1 MKLISCYI
9 ENFGAITKKEIRFEE
24 NLTSLC
30 EENGFGKTTLASFLE
45 AMFYGMSSDRANNKE
60 FGMRRHFNPFAG
72 GKFGG
77 NVVFSFGKDRYKIE
91 RYFDEKSDT
100 KDSLTVYKN
109 GELCNDFG
117 DKIGEKL
124 FGIDKPSFERT
135 IFIDAHEIEIGST
148 GSINAKLNNFVEG
161 STDDTNIEK
170 TLDRLDKAAKE
181 YKKAKSGNDLISKEN
196 NYLLNLETKIDN
208 AETIKASLPKKYEK
222 LSEYEDE
229 LKNLRRK
236 ISANQKTALE
246 LKDWGRYDDLISAAE
261 QAKHTVE
268 EIKRKYPGG
277 IPSSDEL
284 SAIRNHISVKTTL
297 EQQTAK
303 ALSHEDAETLSKL
316 QKKYEGRQPV
326 ETEISEISA
335 KIGLLTKKEA
345 EIHAQ
350 ESVKPP
356 EDEIVLCTKFE
367 NHTPTEEELAEID
380 AAVNEYEQAEKA
392 YTETLDYIVE
402 RVDHAS
408 AKHQGSK
415 KKYLIIAVIAV
426 LIAVA
431 GIGILFVQMIPGV
444 ILLAVGAVCL
454 LATGFIY
461 LNKKTSAP
469 ASDTVQRINPEKAAK
484 ERIKNNAEFEV
495 QKLLAPYGYSSD
507 KSIQYS
513 VSKLKDDVL
522 KYNNF
527 VRNYSDKAKTL
538 ADKRSEC
545 AKLNK
550 EISDYFSIYNFT
562 EGDFST
568 RLSDLQNE
576 LNRYTTLESMLK
588 ELDKQNAGTKAQLAE
603 HEKAID
609 DFRIKYRFDKQ
620 ITDHIRDLEDDIAKC
635 KQAERDYAEN
645 DKKAESLKAEKKL
658 DTRPAA
664 PESNE
669 TEEIEE
675 RITAINK
682 NISTLNL
689 DISDCETEAEK
700 LDGLYAEKQQHE
712 ELLKKYKHDHALL
725 TWTADLLKEAD
736 KHLKD
741 RYVAPIKNNFVNYAG
756 LLETAIGERVTMTPN
771 FEIRYE
777 RNGIER
783 SEKHLSAGQRSICA
797 FCFRMALIDNMYTEE
812 KPFLILDDPFLNLD
826 QKHMDRVKEML
837 KKLSEKLQLI
847 YFTCHESRAI

>member
-24 NLTSLC
+24 NLTSIC

-45 AMFYGMSSDRANNKE
+45 AMFYGMNSDRANNKE

-77 NVVFSFGKDRYKIE
+77 NVLFSFGKDRYKIE
-91 RYFDEKSDT
+91 RYFDDKSDT

-135 IFIDAHEIEIGST
+135 IFIDAHEIESGST

-161 STDDTNIEK
+161 STDDTNTEK
-170 TLDRLDKAAKE
+170 AFDRLDKAAKE

-196 NYLLNLETKIDN
+196 NYILKLEEKIDN
-208 AETIKASLPKKYEK
+208 AETIKASLPEKYER
-222 LSEYEDE
+222 LSELENE
-229 LKNLRRK
+229 LKNLRRE

-246 LKDWGRYDDLISAAE
+246 LKDWEQYDNLMTAAE
-261 QAKHTVE
+261 QAERTAE
-268 EIKRKYPGG
+268 QIKRKYPGG
-277 IPSSDEL
+277 IPSLNEL

-297 EQQTAK
+297 ERQTAK

-316 QKKYEGRQPV
+316 QKKYDGRQPT
-326 ETEISEISA
+326 ETEISDIKD
-335 KIGLLTKKEA
+335 KINLLTKKEA

-350 ESVKPP
+350 ESVKPI
-356 EDEIVLCTKFE
+356 EDEIALGKKFE
-367 NHTPTEEELAEID
+367 SHTPTEEELAQID
-380 AAVNEYEQAEKA
+380 AAVSEYEQAEKD
-392 YTETLDYIVE
+392 YGETPDYIVE
-402 RVDHAS
+402 RVDNAS
-408 AKHQGSK
+408 IKHQGSK
-415 KKYLIIAVIAV
+415 KKYLIIAVIAA

-431 GIGILFVQMIPGV
+431 GIGVLFVQMIPGV

-469 ASDTVQRINPEKAAK
+469 VSDTVQRINPEKAAK
-484 ERIKNNAEFEV
+484 ERIKNNAEFAV
-495 QKLLAPYGYSSD
+495 QKLLAPYGYSSG
-507 KSIQYS
+507 KNIQYS
-513 VSKLKDDVL
+513 ISKLKDDVL
-522 KYNNF
+522 KYNNL
-527 VRNYSDKAKTL
+527 VRNDSEKAEAL
-538 ADKRSEC
+538 AGKRAEC
-545 AKLNK
+545 ERLGQ

-562 EGDFST
+562 DGDFST
-568 RLSDLQNE
+568 RLSDLQKE
-576 LNRYTTLESMLK
+576 LGLYATLKSTLK

-609 DFRIKYRFDKQ
+609 DFCTKYRFDKQ
-620 ITDHIRDLEDDIAKC
+620 ITDHIRELEGDITKRD
-635 KQAERDYAEN
+635 QTERDYAEN
-645 DKKAESLKAEKKL
+645 INKAKRLKEEKKL

-664 PESNE
+664 PEGDDIE
-669 TEEIEE
+669 KTEE
-675 RITAINK
+675 RIAAINK
-682 NISTLNL
+682 DISALNI

-700 LDGLYAEKQQHE
+700 LDDLYAEKQRHE
-712 ELLKKYKHDHALL
+712 ELLKKYKHDHDLL
-725 TWTADLLKEAD
+725 ILTADLLKEAD

-756 LLETAIGERVTMTPN
+756 LLETALGEKVTMTPN

-783 SEKHLSAGQRSICA
+783 SEKHLSAGQRSICT
-797 FCFRMALIDNMYTEE
+797 FCFRMALIDNMYTGE
-812 KPFLILDDPFLNLD
+812 KPFLILDDPFVNLD

>member
-1 MKLISCYI
+1 
-9 ENFGAITKKEIRFEE
+9 
-24 NLTSLC
+24 
-30 EENGFGKTTLASFLE
+30 
-45 AMFYGMSSDRANNKE
+45 MSSDRANNKE

-77 NVVFSFGKDRYKIE
+77 NVVFSFGEDRYKIE

-109 GELCNDFG
+109 GELYNDFG
-117 DKIGEKL
+117 DKIGEKI

-135 IFIDAHEIEIGST
+135 IFIDAHEIEISST

-161 STDDTNIEK
+161 STDDANTEK
-170 TLDRLDKAAKE
+170 ALDRLDKVAKE

-196 NYLLNLETKIDN
+196 NYILKLEEKIDN
-208 AETIKASLPKKYEK
+208 AETIKAGLPGKYES
-222 LSEYEDE
+222 LSDYEDE
-229 LKNLRRK
+229 LKNLRQK
-236 ISANQKTALE
+236 LDASQKTALE
-246 LKDWGRYDDLISAAE
+246 LKDWEQYDILMSTAE
-261 QAKHTVE
+261 QAERTVE
-268 EIKRKYPGG
+268 EMKRKYPSG
-277 IPSSDEL
+277 IPSSGEL

-303 ALSHEDAETLSKL
+303 ALSHEDTEMLSKL
-316 QKKYEGRQPV
+316 QKKYDGRLPT
-326 ETEISEISA
+326 ETEISDINA
-335 KIGLLTKKEA
+335 KISLLTQKEA
-345 EIHAQ
+345 EIHA
-350 ESVKPP
+350 EENVKPT
-356 EDEIVLCTKFE
+356 EDEIALCKKFE
-367 NHTPTEEELAEID
+367 NHTPTEEELVQID
-380 AAVNEYEQAEKA
+380 AAVGKYEQAKKDYA
-392 YTETLDYIVE
+392 ETLDYIVE

-415 KKYLIIAVIAV
+415 KKYLIIAVIAS

-461 LNKKTSAP
+461 LNKKTSTP
-469 ASDTVQRINPEKAAK
+469 VSDIVQRINPEKAAK
-484 ERIKNNAEFEV
+484 ERIKNNAELAV

-507 KSIQYS
+507 KNIQYS

-522 KYNNF
+522 KYNNL
-527 VRNYSDKAKTL
+527 VRKDSEKAETL
-538 ADKRSEC
+538 AGKRAEC
-545 AKLNK
+545 ESLGQ

-562 EGDFST
+562 EGDFSK
-568 RLSDLQNE
+568 RLSDLQDE
-576 LNRYTTLESMLK
+576 LNRYKMLEKTLK
-588 ELDKQNAGTKAQLAE
+588 ELDRQNAGTKAQLEE

-609 DFRIKYRFDKQ
+609 DFCTKYRFDKQ
-620 ITDHIRDLEDDIAKC
+620 ITDHIRELEDDIAKRD
-635 KQAERDYAEN
+635 QAERDYAEN
-645 DKKAESLKAEKKL
+645 VKKAKRLKEEKKL

-664 PESNE
+664 PEDDAE
-669 TEEIEE
+669 KTEE

-682 NISTLNL
+682 DISALNL

-700 LDGLYAEKQQHE
+700 LDDLYAEKQQHEE

-725 TWTADLLKEAD
+725 MWTADLLKEAD

-741 RYVAPIKNNFVNYAG
+741 KYVAPVKNNFVNYAG
-756 LLETAIGERVTMTPN
+756 LLETALGERVTMTPN
-771 FEIRYE
+771 FEIRFE

-812 KPFLILDDPFLNLD
+812 KPFLILDDPFVNLD
-826 QKHMDRVKEML
+826 QKHMDRVKKML

>member
-9 ENFGAITKKEIRFEE
+9 ENFGAITKKDIRFEE
-24 NLTSLC
+24 NLTSIC

-77 NVVFSFGKDRYKIE
+77 NVVFSFGEDRYKIE

-109 GELCNDFG
+109 GELYNDFG
-117 DKIGEKL
+117 DKIGEKI

-135 IFIDAHEIEIGST
+135 IFIDAHEIEISST

-161 STDDTNIEK
+161 STDDTNTEK
-170 TLDRLDKAAKE
+170 ALDRLDKAAKE

-196 NYLLNLETKIDN
+196 NHILKLEEKIDN
-208 AETIKASLPKKYEK
+208 VKIIKASLPEKYER
-222 LSEYEDE
+222 LSDYEDE

-236 ISANQKTALE
+236 TDANQKTALE
-246 LKDWGRYDDLISAAE
+246 LKDWEQYDNLISAVE
-261 QAKHTVE
+261 QAERTAE

-277 IPSSDEL
+277 IPSSNEL
-284 SAIRNHISVKTTL
+284 SAIRQHISVKTTL

-303 ALSHEDAETLSKL
+303 ALSHEDTEMLSKL
-316 QKKYEGRQPV
+316 QKKYDGRLPA
-326 ETEISEISA
+326 ETEISDINA
-335 KIGLLTKKEA
+335 KISLLTQKEA

-350 ESVKPP
+350 ESVKPT
-356 EDEIVLCTKFE
+356 EDEIALGKKFE
-367 NHTPTEEELAEID
+367 SHTPTEEELAQID
-380 AAVNEYEQAEKA
+380 AAVGKYEQAKKDYA
-392 YTETLDYIVE
+392 ETLDYIVE

-415 KKYLIIAVIAV
+415 KKYLIIAVIAS

-469 ASDTVQRINPEKAAK
+469 VSDTVQRINPEKAAK
-484 ERIKNNAEFEV
+484 ERIKNNAEFAV

-507 KSIQYS
+507 KNIQYS

-522 KYNNF
+522 KYNNL
-527 VRNYSDKAKTL
+527 VRNDSEKAEAL
-538 ADKRSEC
+538 AGKRTEC
-545 AKLNK
+545 ESLGQ

-562 EGDFST
+562 EGDFSK
-568 RLSDLQNE
+568 RLSDLQDE
-576 LNRYTTLESMLK
+576 LNRYKMLEKTLK
-588 ELDKQNAGTKAQLAE
+588 ELDRQNADTKAQLAE

-609 DFRIKYRFDKQ
+609 DFCTKYRFDKQ
-620 ITDHIRDLEDDIAKC
+620 ITDHIRELEDDIAKRD
-635 KQAERDYAEN
+635 QAERDYAEN
-645 DKKAESLKAEKKL
+645 VKKAKRLKEEKKL

-664 PESNE
+664 PEGDDAE
-669 TEEIEE
+669 KTEE
-675 RITAINK
+675 RIK
-682 NISTLNL
+682 NINNEISALNL
-689 DISDCETEAEK
+689 EISNDEAEAEK
-700 LDGLYAEKQQHE
+700 LDDLHAEKQQHE
-712 ELLKKYKHDHALL
+712 ELLKKYKHDYALL

-736 KHLKD
+736 KQLKD

-756 LLETAIGERVTMTPN
+756 LLETALGERVTMTPN

-812 KPFLILDDPFLNLD
+812 KPFLILDDPFVNLD

>member
-24 NLTSLC
+24 NLTSIC

-45 AMFYGMSSDRANNKE
+45 AMFYGMNSDRANNKE

-77 NVVFSFGKDRYKIE
+77 NVLFSFGKDRYKIE
-91 RYFDEKSDT
+91 RYFDDKSDT

-148 GSINAKLNNFVEG
+148 GSINAKLTNFVED
-161 STDDTNIEK
+161 STDDTNTEK
-170 TLDRLDKAAKE
+170 ALDRLDKAAKE
-181 YKKAKSGNDLISKEN
+181 YKIAKSGNDLISKEN
-196 NYLLNLETKIDN
+196 NHILKLEEKIDN
-208 AETIKASLPKKYEK
+208 VETIKASLPEKYER
-222 LSEYEDE
+222 LAGCEDE

-236 ISANQKTALE
+236 IDANQKTALE
-246 LKDWGRYDDLISAAE
+246 LKDWEQYDNLISAAE
-261 QAKHTVE
+261 QAERTAE
-268 EIKRKYPGG
+268 EIKRKYSGG
-277 IPSSDEL
+277 IPSSDEV

-297 EQQTAK
+297 AQQTTK
-303 ALSHEDAETLSKL
+303 ALSYEDTEMLSKL
-316 QKKYEGRQPV
+316 QKKYDGRQPT
-326 ETEISEISA
+326 EAEISDIRD
-335 KIGLLTKKEA
+335 KINLLTQKEA

-350 ESVKPP
+350 ESVKPT
-356 EDEIVLCTKFE
+356 EDEIALRKKFE
-367 NHTPTEEELAEID
+367 IHTPTEKDLAQID
-380 AAVNEYEQAEKA
+380 AAVDEYERAEKA
-392 YTETLDYIVE
+392 YMETPDYIVE
-402 RVDHAS
+402 RADHVS
-408 AKHQGSK
+408 AKHQSSK
-415 KKYLIIAVIAV
+415 KKYLIIAVIAS

-469 ASDTVQRINPEKAAK
+469 VSDTVQRINPEKAAK
-484 ERIKNNAEFEV
+484 ERIKNNAEFAV

-507 KSIQYS
+507 INIQYS
-513 VSKLKDDVL
+513 VSKLKDDLV
-522 KYNNF
+522 KYNSF
-527 VRNYSDKAKTL
+527 VRRSSEKTKTL
-538 ADKRSEC
+538 AEKRSEC
-545 AKLNK
+545 AQLDK
-550 EISDYFSIYNFT
+550 EISDYFFIYNFT
-562 EGDFST
+562 DGDFSK

-576 LNRYTTLESMLK
+576 LNRYTTLKNMLK
-588 ELDKQNAGTKAQLAE
+588 GLDKQNAGIKAQLAE

-609 DFRIKYRFDKQ
+609 NFCIKYRFDMQ
-620 ITDHIRDLEDDIAKC
+620 ITDHIRELEDDITKC
-635 KQAERDYAEN
+635 AQAERDYAEN
-645 DKKAESLKAEKKL
+645 VKKAERLKKEKKL
-658 DTRPAA
+658 DTRPTA
-664 PESNE
+664 PESDE

-700 LDGLYAEKQQHE
+700 LDDLYAEKQQHE
-712 ELLKKYKHDHALL
+712 ELLKKYKHDYALL
-725 TWTADLLKEAD
+725 MWAADLLKEAD

-741 RYVAPIKNNFVNYAG
+741 RYIAPIKNNFISYAG
-756 LLETAIGERVTMTPN
+756 LLETALGEKVTMTPN

-812 KPFLILDDPFLNLD
+812 KPFLILDDPFVNLD